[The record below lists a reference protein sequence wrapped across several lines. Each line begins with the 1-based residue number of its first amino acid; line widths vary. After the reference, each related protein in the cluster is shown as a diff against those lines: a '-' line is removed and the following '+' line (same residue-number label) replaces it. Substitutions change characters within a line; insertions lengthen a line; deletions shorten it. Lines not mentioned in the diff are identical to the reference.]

1 MQKKKGVT
9 RKNFRSKS
17 LKNIQNKATNKEY
30 FRIVGTR
37 KVYPG
42 QLVRLYANTL
52 ANNFPGQVLKEFE
65 PAEYVKQMKKLK
77 VKQAL
82 NAERATA
89 LRGPGSRGSR
99 GSRGSNYARLAAAVA
114 KLEAAAAKNKD

>member
-1 MQKKKGVT
+1 MQKKKGMT

-37 KVYPG
+37 KLYPG
-42 QLVRLYANTL
+42 QLVRLYSNTL
-52 ANNFPGQVLKEFE
+52 ANNFPGQVLKEFQ
-65 PAEYVKQMKKLK
+65 PGEYLRQMQKLK

-82 NAERATA
+82 NAEREAA
-89 LRGPGSRGSR
+89 RSRAVRGPGSRGSA
-99 GSRGSNYARLAAAVA
+99 GASLSEIIARIQAQASAS
-114 KLEAAAAKNKD
+114 KK